1 MANKGFRW
9 LKKVNTL
16 NNCATLQSVPDQYQY
31 KNQEMCDKNIDIY
44 AHALEFISD
53 CYKIQ

>member
-9 LKKVNTL
+9 LRKVNTL
-16 NNCATLQSVPDQYQY
+16 NNCATLQSVPDQY

-44 AHALEFISD
+44 AHALDFISD